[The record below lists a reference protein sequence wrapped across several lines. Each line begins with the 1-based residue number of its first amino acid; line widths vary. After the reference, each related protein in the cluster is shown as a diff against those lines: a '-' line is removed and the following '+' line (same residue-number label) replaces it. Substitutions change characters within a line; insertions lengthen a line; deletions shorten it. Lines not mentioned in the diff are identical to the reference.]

1 MQFCRPNIGSDCG
14 DDSNCPGESK
24 CCHARVGRDRLL
36 MTCRLPEEVYRPLYR
51 PQGDPI
57 RPSYYPIHEESY
69 RPSYAPE
76 DNHRPSYRP
85 PIENNYRPSYRPP
98 VEENYRPIYRPSE
111 EDAYRPSYRPWR
123 TADISLGEN
132 EKLQVLDNQ
141 IPQVPIRL
149 QEEEDEYIPVPEQ
162 LSDDMIFA
170 DDSIKDPYLEG
181 LKKGRNPESRMDNLI
196 DLETRA
202 QVENLIKNRK
212 IRRDEESLQQ
222 VDVKDV

>member
-1 MQFCRPNIGSDCG
+1 
-14 DDSNCPGESK
+14 
-24 CCHARVGRDRLL
+24 

-69 RPSYAPE
+69 RPSYASE

-85 PIENNYRPSYRPP
+85 PIEDIYTPSYRPP

-111 EDAYRPSYRPWR
+111 EDTYRPSYRPWR
-123 TADISLGEN
+123 TADINLGAN
-132 EKLQVLDNQ
+132 EELQVLDNQ
-141 IPQVPIRL
+141 IPQVRVRL
-149 QEEEDEYIPVPEQ
+149 QEEEDNEYIPIPEQ
-162 LSDDMIFA
+162 LSDDK
-170 DDSIKDPYLEG
+170 IKDPYLEG

-202 QVENLIKNRK
+202 QVENLISNAK
-212 IRRDEESLQQ
+212 IREDEESLQQ

>member
-1 MQFCRPNIGSDCG
+1 MYFYRPNIGSDCG
-14 DDSNCPGESK
+14 DDSDCPGESK

-69 RPSYAPE
+69 RPSYASE
-76 DNHRPSYRP
+76 DNYRPSFRP
-85 PIENNYRPSYRPP
+85 PIENNYRPSYKPP

-111 EDAYRPSYRPWR
+111 EDTYRPSYRPWR
-123 TADISLGEN
+123 TADINLGKE
-132 EKLQVLDNQ
+132 LQVLDNQ
-141 IPQVPIRL
+141 IPQVRVRL
-149 QEEEDEYIPVPEQ
+149 QEEEDDEYIPVPEQ
-162 LSDDMIFA
+162 LSDDK
-170 DDSIKDPYLEG
+170 IKDPYLEG

-202 QVENLIKNRK
+202 QVENLISNGK
-212 IRRDEESLQQ
+212 IREDEESLQQ